1 MSCGAPIV
9 TSNTTSMPG
18 TCGDAALYFDPTEV
32 TEIANSMVKVSNDEG
47 IRSNLSRTSLARV
60 EQFPDYTEVNQRT
73 ADIIKELAR
82 GAI

>member
-32 TEIANSMVKVSNDEG
+32 TGIANSMVKVSNDEG
-47 IRSNLSRTSLARV
+47 IRNNLSRTSLARV
-60 EQFPDYTEVNQRT
+60 EQFPDFTEANQRT

-82 GAI
+82 GGI